1 MQAAESERMML
12 CMRNLRSKLI
22 GMVMGLACAS
32 PVLAALEPK
41 PDTIQMESKSLY
53 FAYVVAAVLLGAVA
67 VASFKSAKRTHL
79 D

>member
-1 MQAAESERMML
+1 MML

-22 GMVMGLACAS
+22 GVALAMSCTW

-41 PDTIQMESKSLY
+41 PDTIQMDSQSLY
-53 FAYVVAAVLLGAVA
+53 FAYTVAAVLLGAVA